1 MLPEVPEHALDTV
14 VAFLKESIG
23 DKKAVLGVSGGIDST
38 LVLYI
43 LRGVLPPERIIAVH
57 MPESATP
64 PKDTEDVSEI
74 CKELGIEP
82 MVVNIE
88 PAVKELAGML
98 GVEKDDLGT
107 LGNVK
112 ARVRMTVLYGMANM
126 ENGIVVG
133 TGNKTEIMIGYF
145 TKYGDGGCDIEPIG
159 DLYKAQVRA
168 LAKKL
173 GVPDGIINKKPS
185 AALWEGQTDEDDIGM
200 SYETLDAILYAIER
214 GFTDD
219 EIADKL
225 GVTKEDVSKVW
236 TLIRNSHH
244 KRHSPV
250 IPKIGLKTPLIDWKI

>member
-1 MLPEVPEHALDTV
+1 MLPEVPEHALDTI

-43 LRGVLPPERIIAVH
+43 LKKLLPPEKIIAVH

-64 PKDTEDVSEI
+64 PKDTEDVSYI
-74 CKELGIEP
+74 CKSLGIEP
-82 MVVNIE
+82 MVVKIE
-88 PAVKELAGML
+88 PAVRELTGML
-98 GVEKDDLGT
+98 GVGKDELGT
-107 LGNVK
+107 VGNIK
-112 ARVRMTVLYGMANM
+112 ARVRMTVLYGIANM

-173 GVPDGIINKKPS
+173 GVPERIINKKPS
-185 AALWEGQTDEDDIGM
+185 AALWVGQTDEDDIGM
-200 SYETLDAILYAIER
+200 SYDTLDTILYAIER

-219 EIADKL
+219 EIINKL
-225 GVTKEDVSKVW
+225 GITKENVSKVW
-236 TLIRNSHH
+236 SLIRNSHH

-250 IPKIGLKTPLIDWKI
+250 IPKVGLKTPLIDWRL